1 MNLDPSSEWLL
12 ASEPSTNPILTLT
25 LDGEWQADAL
35 KDLGRVLER
44 LIHSGWRGLLLD
56 LRNVHHLDYRGVGQL
71 ALVARAARRA
81 GGDLKLVGLS
91 DYLQLILKAVG
102 AHELFENYPDQK
114 AARAAFG
121 RALVPTIH

>member
-1 MNLDPSSEWLL
+1 MNIDPTSDWLL
-12 ASEPSTNPILTLT
+12 ASEPSANQVLTVT
-25 LDGEWQADAL
+25 LDGELQADAM

-44 LIHSGWRGLLLD
+44 LVHSGWRGLVLD

-71 ALVARAARRA
+71 ASVASAARRA
-81 GGDLKLVGLS
+81 GGDVKLVGLS
-91 DYLQLILKAVG
+91 DYLRLILKAAG

-121 RALVPTIH
+121 RVLVPTIH